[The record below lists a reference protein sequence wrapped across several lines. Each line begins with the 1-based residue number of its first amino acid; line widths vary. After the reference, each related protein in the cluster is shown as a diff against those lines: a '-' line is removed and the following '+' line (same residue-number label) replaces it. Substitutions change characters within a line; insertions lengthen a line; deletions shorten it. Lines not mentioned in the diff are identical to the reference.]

1 MSRKLTSIL
10 ILVRP
15 VNFIIAFIT
24 AIVAVS
30 ICSAHNF
37 CLDIA
42 VLTGLSAAI
51 TLSAGNIINDVFDV
65 EIDKINRPRRPIPSG
80 KISENSALV
89 YYAILVLFSMTLAY
103 LININ
108 AFLVVLCANI
118 ILFIYSKFFKRIP
131 LAGNIVVAFLTG
143 LVFIFGGLAVNN
155 PDAALIPAGFAF
167 MINMIR
173 EMVKDMEDV
182 EGDKIAGVET
192 FPLRFGF
199 QKSKFLILTIT
210 ISLIMLTAFPFI
222 TKLYKIEYFVFVMVT
237 VNPFLIYSLKILFEN
252 HSQNNLK
259 KASSLLKLD
268 MVFGLIAIYV
278 GI

>member
-65 EIDKINRPRRPIPSG
+65 EIDKINRPRRPISSG

-108 AFLVVLCANI
+108 AFLVVLCATI
-118 ILFIYSKFFKRIP
+118 ILFIYSKFLKRIP
-131 LAGNIVVAFLTG
+131 LVGNIVVAFLTG
-143 LVFIFGGLAVNN
+143 LVFIFGGVAVNN
-155 PDAALIPAGFAF
+155 PDAALIPAVFAF
-167 MINMIR
+167 LINMIR

-182 EGDKIAGVET
+182 EGDKIAGVDT
-192 FPLRFGF
+192 FPIKCGF

-237 VNPFLIYSLKILFEN
+237 VNPLLIYSLKILFEN